1 MNHVLVLGIG
11 NRLMMDDGIGIYL
24 TEELKKRNKEPRI
37 TYLVGESDIDFC
49 LDQIEDGK
57 FLIIL
62 DGVYSDKPPG
72 SVSLFSLADLS
83 QRQPLQLSPHNL
95 HLFHMFSQKNCSI
108 KGFLIGIEP
117 HDIDFHLSL
126 SPVLLE
132 KWPTILQ
139 RVETLIK
146 NLVKENAAL

>member
-1 MNHVLVLGIG
+1 IG

-24 TEELKKRNKEPRI
+24 TEELQGRNKEPRI

-49 LDQIEDGK
+49 LDQMEDEK

-62 DGVYSDKPPG
+62 DAVYTDKPPG
-72 SVSLFSLADLS
+72 TVSLFSLADLS
-83 QRQPLQLSPHNL
+83 QHQPLQLSPHNL

-108 KGFLIGIEP
+108 KGLLIGIEP
-117 HDIDFHLSL
+117 HDINFHLGL

-132 KWPTILQ
+132 KWLTILQ
-139 RVETLIK
+139 KVETLIHD
-146 NLVKENAAL
+146 LVMEG